1 MSVDRQLLRTGVRR
15 VLQFGWPRGFPLVQF
30 PNAPL
35 IAAFVGG
42 VAASMLHGV
51 GHREALAVS
60 YLAMV
65 IWAYLE
71 LVSGVNWFRHLLGL
85 VYVISTVTHL
95 AMAIRH

>member
-1 MSVDRQLLRTGVRR
+1 VDRQHLRAGVRR
-15 VLQFGWPRGFPLVQF
+15 VLRFEWPRGFPLVQF

-35 IAAFVGG
+35 IAAFIGG
-42 VAASMLHGV
+42 VAAGMLHGV

-60 YLAMV
+60 YLGMV

-71 LVSGVNWFRHLLGL
+71 LVDGVNWFRHLLGL
-85 VYVISTVTHL
+85 VYVVSTVTHL